1 MVRLMESGDVFGHA
15 AAVRCIFECDVGEQ
29 HKCECLILD
38 PVLRALPSVGRERE
52 RGGTIT
58 RVNYGTYNRSFYR
71 AFSEC
76 RVNQRLYSGV
86 KVKGYRWESKL
97 GLRVAFNTRDYRH

>member
-38 PVLRALPSVGRERE
+38 PVLRALPSVGREEGGE
-52 RGGTIT
+52 RGPSRVSTTARIT
-58 RVNYGTYNRSFYR
+58 ALFTALSASVG
-71 AFSEC
+71 
-76 RVNQRLYSGV
+76 
-86 KVKGYRWESKL
+86 
-97 GLRVAFNTRDYRH
+97 